1 MRRTHS
7 LLAAAAIAMAIVPSL
22 ALAVDAERVAF
33 YQACGDADPGA
44 RLRKIGG
51 YLASYPAGE
60 RSDRARAMLLGV
72 AASGA
77 WQGTKAAVD
86 RAEAMAIVSR
96 EGETYLA
103 NREDPDRVL
112 LVAEAVL
119 RTGGD
124 PARAAELARRG
135 ALLAENAARPADM
148 PITSWGR
155 IERERTA
162 RSSYLA
168 GLAASASGDEVAAAD
183 LLRKAE
189 PVFRSDPRFADEY
202 ARIRGAAGIGE
213 APAAPT
219 DERSAALEAISA
231 SLPDDRIA
239 RFEDYL
245 RRFPDGAQGTE
256 IGIRL
261 VEELAKK
268 GGSGERA
275 TAVAERVAAGN
286 DDPEVLSALALVL
299 ADAGIGTDRAVA
311 YGARAVDIVERVVRD
326 PSTEASALPAFHA
339 DLQLV
344 RDAYGWALLKNGK
357 PREAAGELEQAAE
370 SEFPEVEYHYGAALV
385 ESGDS
390 FDAADPLVNAY
401 LGGSEEAWSLL
412 QKVRSGDTALRAHI
426 DGLIERGEESLRRRK
441 IAEEDARPAPELSL
455 VSLDGKVAAS
465 ADWKGAPVVLYLW
478 ATWCEPCRDLL
489 PRVQSVAEAY
499 RGKGVRFFGINTDR
513 DFWLVRPF
521 LEERKLHLETL
532 LTAGEEDWDE
542 KARSLRI
549 GALPTVLLI
558 DGNGDVRYAD
568 EGGDPGG
575 RLFEKILSW
584 RIDRV
589 LEE

>member
-1 MRRTHS
+1 MRRTCS
-7 LLAAAAIAMAIVPSL
+7 LLAAAAIVMAIVPSL
-22 ALAVDAERVAF
+22 ALANDSERIAF
-33 YQACGDADPGA
+33 YQACGDPDPGA

-77 WQGTKAAVD
+77 WQGTKSAVD
-86 RAEAMAIVSR
+86 RAEAKAIVSR
-96 EGETYLA
+96 EGEAYLA
-103 NREDPDRVL
+103 KKENPDRVL
-112 LVAEAVL
+112 LVAEAYL

-124 PARAAELARRG
+124 ASRAADLARRG
-135 ALLAENAARPADM
+135 AVLAENAARPADV
-148 PITSWGR
+148 PISSWGR

-162 RSSYLA
+162 RSNYLA
-168 GLAASASGDEVAAAD
+168 GLAASAAGDEVAAAD

-189 PVFRSDPRFADEY
+189 PVFRSDPRFAEEY
-202 ARIRGAAGIGE
+202 ARIRGAAGIGQ
-213 APAAPT
+213 APAAAP
-219 DERSAALEAISA
+219 DDRSAALEAIAA
-231 SLPDDRIA
+231 SLPDDRVA
-239 RFEDYL
+239 KFEDYL
-245 RRFPDGAQGTE
+245 RRFPDGAQRAE

-268 GGSGERA
+268 GNGERA
-275 TAVAERVAAGN
+275 TAVADRVAAGN

-299 ADAGIGTDRAVA
+299 ADAGVGTDRAVA
-311 YGARAVDIVERVVRD
+311 YGARAVDIVERIVRD

-344 RDAYGWALLKNGK
+344 RDAYGWALLRSGK
-357 PREAAGELEQAAE
+357 PREAALQLELAAQ
-370 SEFPEVEYHYGAALV
+370 SEYPEVEYHYGAALV

-412 QKVRSGDTALRAHI
+412 QKVRSGDTALRSHI
-426 DGLIERGEESLRRRK
+426 DGLVERGEENLRRRK
-441 IAEEDARPAPELSL
+441 IAEEDVRPAPELAL
-455 VSLDGKVAAS
+455 VSLDGKVVAS

-478 ATWCEPCRDLL
+478 ATWCDPCRDLL
-489 PRVQSVAEAY
+489 PRVQNVAEAY

-532 LTAGEEDWDE
+532 FTAGEEDWDD
-542 KARSLRI
+542 KARSLRV
-549 GALPTVLLI
+549 GALPTVLVI
-558 DGNGDVRYAD
+558 DGRGDVRYAD

-575 RLFEKILSW
+575 RLFEKVLSW
-584 RIDRV
+584 RIDRL